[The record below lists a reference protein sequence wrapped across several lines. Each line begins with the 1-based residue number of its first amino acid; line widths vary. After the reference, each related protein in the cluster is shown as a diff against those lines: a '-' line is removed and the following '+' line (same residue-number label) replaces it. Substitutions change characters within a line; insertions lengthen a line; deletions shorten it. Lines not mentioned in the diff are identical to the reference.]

1 VDDNVV
7 ITLFRHGVTEENKR
21 QAYLGWTDSPL
32 IPGQV
37 FPEVPVCYE
46 QIYSSDLG
54 RCRETV
60 KALFPQSVPV
70 IVPEFRELNFGD
82 WEGQTYEQLKDQPM
96 FQNWLAEPF
105 KVTPPNG
112 ESFAEFSHRVEG
124 GWRKIA
130 RDILENGLKTSAV
143 VTHGGVIRYLFARY
157 AAEKKDFWEWRIPH
171 SHGYDLIWEIE
182 GLRRGE
188 RCISLQEVP
197 SMANQ
202 NGSGSNMV

>member
-21 QAYLGWTDSPL
+21 KAYLGWTDSPL
-32 IPGQV
+32 IPVQV

-54 RCRETV
+54 RCRETA

-82 WEGQTYEQLKDQPM
+82 WEGHTYEQLKNQLM
-96 FQNWLAEPF
+96 FQEWLAEPF

-112 ESFAEFSHRVEG
+112 ESFAEFSHRVED

-143 VTHGGVIRYLFARY
+143 VTHGGVIRYLLARY
-157 AAEKKDFWEWRIPH
+157 AAEEKDFWEWRIPH
-171 SHGYDLIWEIE
+171 SHGYELLWKIE
-182 GLRRGE
+182 GLRRRE

-202 NGSGSNMV
+202 NGSGSNMD